1 MAFSKL
7 MMLREN
13 YGSIFNRTLSII
25 GGISSDISKTIL
37 RFVDE
42 SKIQV
47 ISSISSAV
55 SLNNKDNFCRTI
67 PDDSAQ
73 AQVMISI
80 LQKMNW
86 TCAIG
91 LYASGEYGTNGDL
104 VLRKLTAKNNIKY
117 SSQAIDDL
125 DITKVNNFVE
135 NSQTDVVLIFSDL
148 KKVKNYF
155 SNLNTFNSKSKKV
168 YIMGD
173 SWVCNFKS
181 CLIFCSFS
189 NCRVQIC

>member
-1 MAFSKL
+1 
-7 MMLREN
+7 MMLKEN
-13 YGSIFNRTLSII
+13 YGSIFNRTISII

-104 VLRKLTAKNNIKY
+104 VLKKLTAKNNIKY

-173 SWVCNFKS
+173 SWVYNFKS
-181 CLIFCSFS
+181 NLIFCSFS
-189 NCRVQIC
+189 YLSLQIC